1 MRRGI
6 WTTSVAGDTN
16 MRASVL
22 LIVAL
27 LVAVAAAGN
36 AEMPTEKEFVN
47 SIGMRFVRIEPGTF
61 QMGQSGLLPFEILP
75 YTGGRGD
82 RMDTLRPGDFDEKP
96 VHTVEITKPFY
107 MAVYEVTNFQYELF
121 DYNHK
126 LLRGKQKG
134 LSKDDD
140 AAVIFINWF
149 QAKVFCDWLS
159 RKEALPYRLP
169 TEAEWEYA
177 CRAGT
182 TTNYYP
188 GNVLPEDFLKKGNS
202 LKVGQT
208 PSNSWG
214 LYDMHGNV
222 EEWCQDW
229 YGPYKPGKQID
240 PVGYADGTIRV
251 TRGGSH
257 GTQIYAWRSANRQG
271 TVPQDNHWRIGFR
284 VVMGELPKTKPLPV
298 PPPPLHQQNVVQRSL
313 EEISKGPDPD
323 KPYFK
328 GPRRY
333 VNIPRQMEGP
343 VFAEHNHSPDI
354 VACPNGDLLACWYS
368 CVSERNREMTIA
380 AARLRYGQEQ
390 WDPASLFW
398 DAPDRNDVGPS
409 MWTDENGKIYW
420 SCGLSTGAGYGQSAK
435 VMRTS
440 TDSGATWSTPTLAG
454 TERIR
459 GSVPGSVAFKL
470 KDGTLVGNAFTQLL
484 FSRDNGLSWFNPG
497 GVIRGGHVCVVQLKD
512 GRFLVLTRGEE
523 VDGMMAM
530 SISDDLGK
538 SYTYSASEF
547 PPIEGGQQSAL
558 LRLKEGPLFFA
569 SFADWGIPITD
580 ASGQKR
586 IVRGLFS
593 AVSTDEGKTWPYKRL
608 ITDDGPPHPVES
620 TNGGLFMMSP
630 GISEYQGYCNACQ
643 NADGLIHI
651 ITSRQHFTFNLKWA
665 MTPAPAPRYPPV
677 KVKYVKE
684 TFTGPDFDADGWGE
698 YRNYQGGFT
707 GKGTYQVDSSGRLNG
722 LNRIVGEGSFEAVMA
737 FDNLRFNP
745 PAPSTYPGVLLRL
758 RDTRIRNLFY
768 YIGPDQ
774 LQILTLDKQHDYGN
788 GTYDRSTES
797 VVKLDKPPKSAKVKF
812 IWTAS
817 DRRLRVFYGLDGAEP
832 DTEMPYS
839 AVKEGPK
846 DAAAPA
852 PTGIFY
858 GRPFSETTA
867 IYLMAEQG
875 ACDIDYFELRPLQP

>member
-1 MRRGI
+1 MRKSFCI
-6 WTTSVAGDTN
+6 
-16 MRASVL
+16 VL
-22 LIVAL
+22 YCL
-27 LVAVAAAGN
+27 LAVTAF
-36 AEMPTEKEFVN
+36 AEMPKGDEYTN
-47 SIGMRFVRIEPGTF
+47 SLGMKFVRIEPGTF
-61 QMGQSGLLPFEILP
+61 QMGQSGLLPFEVLP
-75 YTGGRGD
+75 HTGGRGD

-96 VHTVEITKPFY
+96 VHTVKIKKAFY
-107 MAVYEVTNFQYELF
+107 MAVCEVTNFQYEMF

-126 LLRGKQKG
+126 LSRDNQQGI
-134 LSKDDD
+134 SKDDD
-140 AAVIFINWF
+140 GAVIFVNWYE
-149 QAKVFCDWLS
+149 AKIFCDWLS
-159 RKEALPYRLP
+159 RKEGLPYRLP

-188 GNVLPEDFLKKGNS
+188 GDVLPKEFRKKGRS

-208 PSNSWG
+208 PPNAWG

-229 YGPYKPGKQID
+229 YGPYKARKQTD
-240 PVGYADGTIRV
+240 PVGYVDGNIRV

-257 GTQIYAWRSANRQG
+257 GNQIYGLRSANRLG
-271 TVPQDNHWRIGFR
+271 TVPEDKHDLIGFR
-284 VVMGELPKTKPLPV
+284 IVIGELPKTKPLPV
-298 PPPPLHQQNVVQRSL
+298 PPPALHQKNVVERSL
-313 EEISKGPDPD
+313 KEISKGPYPD

-333 VNIPRQMEGP
+333 VNIPHHMEGP
-343 VFAEHNHSPDI
+343 VFASHNHSPDI
-354 VACPNGDLLACWYS
+354 VACPNGDLLATWYS
-368 CVSERNREMTIA
+368 CVSERNREMTVA

-398 DAPDRNDVGPS
+398 DGPDRNDVAPS
-409 MWTDENGKIYW
+409 LWSDEDGKIYW
-420 SCGLSTGAGYGQSAK
+420 STGLSTGAGYSQSAK
-435 VMRTS
+435 VLRSS
-440 TDSGATWSTPTLAG
+440 TDSGKTWSRPTLRG

-459 GSVPGSVAFKL
+459 GVFPGKVAFKL
-470 KDGTLVGNAFTQLL
+470 KDGTLVGDAFSHLL
-484 FSRDNGLSWFNPG
+484 FSRDNGMTWTNPG
-497 GVIRGGHVCVVQLKD
+497 GDIRGHHVCAVQLNG
-512 GRFLVLTRGEE
+512 GRFLALTRGEE
-523 VDGMMAM
+523 VDGVMAM

-547 PPIEGGQQSAL
+547 PPIEGGQQSVL

-580 ASGQKR
+580 ASGKER
-586 IVRGLFS
+586 MVRGFFA

-608 ITDDGPPHPVES
+608 ITDDGPGRPVES
-620 TNGGLFMMSP
+620 TNGGLFTMSA
-630 GISEYQGYCNACQ
+630 GNSEYQGYCNGCQ
-643 NADGLIHI
+643 SSDNLIHI
-651 ITSRQHFTFNLKWA
+651 ISSRQHFTFNLKWL
-665 MTPAPAPRYPPV
+665 MTPAPAPRYPLI
-677 KVKYVKE
+677 KVKHVKE

-707 GKGTYQVDSSGRLNG
+707 GKGTYQIDSTGRLNG
-722 LNRIVGEGSFEAVMA
+722 LNRIVGKGSFEAVME
-737 FDNLRFNP
+737 FKNLRFNP

-797 VVKLDKPPKSAKVKF
+797 KVELEKAPKSAKVKF
-812 IWTAS
+812 LWTES

-839 AVKEGPK
+839 RVKEGKK
-846 DAAAPA
+846 DAAAAP

-867 IYLMAEQG
+867 IYLMAESG
-875 ACDIDYFELRPLQP
+875 RCDIDSFELRPLDP

>member
-1 MRRGI
+1 MFL
-6 WTTSVAGDTN
+6 T
-16 MRASVL
+16 
-22 LIVAL
+22 VAL
-27 LVAVAAAGN
+27 FVAVAPAGY

-47 SIGMRFVRIEPGTF
+47 SIGMKFVRIEPGTF
-61 QMGQSGLLPFEILP
+61 EMGQSGLLPFEVLP

-96 VHTVEITKPFY
+96 VHTVKITKPFY
-107 MAVYEVTNFQYELF
+107 MAVCEVTNFQYELF

-126 LLRGKQKG
+126 LVRGRQDG

-140 AAVIFINWF
+140 EAVIFVNWYE
-149 QAKVFCDWLS
+149 AKAFCDWLS
-159 RKEALPYRLP
+159 EKEELPYRLP

-188 GNVLPEDFLKKGNS
+188 GDILPPEFYK
-202 LKVGQT
+202 T
-208 PSNSWG
+208 PRNANGRTVIKLQGAQRPPNAWG

-229 YGPYKPGKQID
+229 YGPYKAGKQTD
-240 PVGYADGTIRV
+240 PVGYIDGRIRV

-257 GTQIYAWRSANRQG
+257 SAQVYDLRSANRQG
-271 TVPQDNHWRIGFR
+271 TVPEDKHWLIGFR
-284 VVMGELPKTKPLPV
+284 LVLGELPKSKPLAV

-313 EEISKGPDPD
+313 EEVSEGPDCD

-343 VFAEHNHSPDI
+343 VFAAHNHSPDM
-354 VACPNGDLLACWYS
+354 VACRNGDLLATWYS
-368 CVSERNREMTIA
+368 CVSERNREMTVA

-398 DAPDRNDVGPS
+398 DGPDRNDVAPG
-409 MWTDENGKIYW
+409 MWTDEDGTIYW
-420 SCGLSTGAGYGQSAK
+420 STGLSASEGYGRSAK
-435 VMRTS
+435 VAMTS
-440 TDSGATWSTPTLAG
+440 TDSGRTWSRPRISNAERKRGMTPG
-454 TERIR
+454 Q
-459 GSVPGSVAFKL
+459 VAFKL
-470 KDGTLVGNAFTQLL
+470 KDGTWVGNAFTHLL
-484 FSRDNGLSWFNPG
+484 FSRDNGLSWTNPG
-497 GVIRGGHVCVVQLKD
+497 GVIRGGHVCAVQLND
-512 GRFLVLTRGEE
+512 GRFYVLTRGEE
-523 VDGMMAM
+523 VGGMMAL

-547 PPIEGGQQSAL
+547 PPIEGGQQSVL
-558 LRLKEGPLFFA
+558 LRLKEGSLFFA
-569 SFADWGIPITD
+569 SFADQGIMITD

-586 IVRGLFS
+586 MVRGLFS

-608 ITDDGPPHPVES
+608 VSDDGPGRPVES
-620 TNGGLFMMSP
+620 TNGGLFIMSASN
-630 GISEYQGYCNACQ
+630 SEYQGYCNGCQ
-643 NADGLIHI
+643 SADKLIHI
-651 ITSRQHFTFNLKWA
+651 ISSRQHFTFNLKWA
-665 MTPAPAPRYPPV
+665 MTPAPALKYPPV
-677 KVKYVKE
+677 RVKPVKE

-707 GKGTYQVDSSGRLNG
+707 GKGTYKIDSGGRLNG

-737 FDNLRFNP
+737 FDNLCFHP
-745 PAPSTYPGVLLRL
+745 PGGASYPGVLLRL

-774 LQILTLDKQHDYGN
+774 LQIITLDKQHDYGN

-812 IWTAS
+812 IWTES

-832 DTEMPYS
+832 TTEMPYS
-839 AVKEGPK
+839 RVKEGPK
-846 DAAAPA
+846 DAAAAA

-867 IYLMAEQG
+867 LYLMAEHG
-875 ACDIDYFELRPLQP
+875 ACDIDYFELRPLEP